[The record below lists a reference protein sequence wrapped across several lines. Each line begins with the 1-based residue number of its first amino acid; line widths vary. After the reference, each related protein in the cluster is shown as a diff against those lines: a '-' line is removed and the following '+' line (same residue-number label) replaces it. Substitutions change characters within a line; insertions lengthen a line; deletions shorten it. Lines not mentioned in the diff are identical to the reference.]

1 MTASIFKQ
9 MSKWHP
15 LPIDS
20 QVVAAIEDRQQQ
32 LRQLY
37 AESID
42 LDSGVED
49 NWIWHHLF
57 TVLDH
62 TKKIFETPV
71 EQLAKTDFKTK

>member
-1 MTASIFKQ
+1 

-37 AESID
+37 SEQININTN
-42 LDSGVED
+42 VED
-49 NWIWHHLF
+49 NWVWHHLF

-62 TKKIFETPV
+62 AKKIFETPV
-71 EQLAKTDFKTK
+71 ETLAETDFEPK

>member
-1 MTASIFKQ
+1 

-37 AESID
+37 SEQININTD
-42 LDSGVED
+42 VED
-49 NWIWHHLF
+49 NWVWHHLF

-62 TKKIFETPV
+62 AKKIFETPV
-71 EQLAKTDFKTK
+71 ETLAETDFETK

>member
-1 MTASIFKQ
+1 

-32 LRQLY
+32 LRQMY
-37 AESID
+37 SEQININSD
-42 LDSGVED
+42 VED
-49 NWIWHHLF
+49 NWAWHHVF

-62 TKKIFETPV
+62 AKKIFETPV
-71 EQLAKTDFKTK
+71 ETLVETDFEPK

>member
-1 MTASIFKQ
+1 

-37 AESID
+37 SEQININTD
-42 LDSGVED
+42 VED
-49 NWIWHHLF
+49 NWVWHHLF

-62 TKKIFETPV
+62 AKKIFETPV
-71 EQLAKTDFKTK
+71 ETLAETDFEPK

>member
-1 MTASIFKQ
+1 

-37 AESID
+37 SEQININTD
-42 LDSGVED
+42 VED
-49 NWIWHHLF
+49 NWVWHHLF

-62 TKKIFETPV
+62 AKKIFETPV
-71 EQLAKTDFKTK
+71 ETLTKTDFETK

>member
-1 MTASIFKQ
+1 

-37 AESID
+37 SEQININTD
-42 LDSGVED
+42 VED
-49 NWIWHHLF
+49 NWVWHHLF

-62 TKKIFETPV
+62 AKKIFETPV
-71 EQLAKTDFKTK
+71 EALAETDFEPK

>member
-1 MTASIFKQ
+1 

-37 AESID
+37 SEQININTD
-42 LDSGVED
+42 VED
-49 NWIWHHLF
+49 NWVWHHLF

-62 TKKIFETPV
+62 AKKIFETPV
-71 EQLAKTDFKTK
+71 ETLAETDFKPK

>member
-1 MTASIFKQ
+1 

-37 AESID
+37 SEQIKINTD
-42 LDSGVED
+42 VED
-49 NWIWHHLF
+49 NWVWHHLF

-62 TKKIFETPV
+62 AKKIFETPV
-71 EQLAKTDFKTK
+71 ETLAETNFEPK

>member
-1 MTASIFKQ
+1 

-37 AESID
+37 SEQININTD
-42 LDSGVED
+42 VED
-49 NWIWHHLF
+49 NWVWHHLF

-62 TKKIFETPV
+62 AKKIFETPV
-71 EQLAKTDFKTK
+71 EILAETDFEPK

>member
-1 MTASIFKQ
+1 

-20 QVVAAIEDRQQQ
+20 QVVSAIEDRQQQ

-37 AESID
+37 SEQININTD
-42 LDSGVED
+42 VED
-49 NWIWHHLF
+49 NWVWHHLF

-62 TKKIFETPV
+62 AKKIFETPV
-71 EQLAKTDFKTK
+71 ETLAETDFRTK

>member
-1 MTASIFKQ
+1 

-37 AESID
+37 SEQININTD
-42 LDSGVED
+42 VED
-49 NWIWHHLF
+49 NWVWHHLF

-62 TKKIFETPV
+62 AKKIFETPV
-71 EQLAKTDFKTK
+71 ETLAETDFSHK